1 MSLISNWLPSAFKK
15 YLYIY
20 FSTPFSSL
28 SPFFSHTFFSL
39 PPFSHTFH
47 SLHFFLTLSIVSLFS
62 HTFSSLQHSKKF
74 SSHLSFTPSFFSY
87 TLFIPSPFFSLPR
100 VSFHINNISI
110 LFLVLLF
117 FYHSFS
123 SLLFFSTLL

>member
-15 YLYIY
+15 YIYIY

-28 SPFFSHTFFSL
+28 SPFFSHTFCSL

-87 TLFIPSPFFSLPR
+87 TLFIPSPYLSVTQVAF
-100 VSFHINNISI
+100 
-110 LFLVLLF
+110 
-117 FYHSFS
+117 
-123 SLLFFSTLL
+123 